1 MDIVAASIEIKPM
14 APRNTPSLVVT
25 WELAGPP
32 ESTGATYD
40 FSAEV
45 DGCGT
50 LTAAYRAGTAYN
62 IVFGEVA
69 GMGISTHQ
77 MFVGCGS
84 PPDDATGS
92 TSTLV
97 EHTISTKGNT
107 ISMWTSL
114 AGLPKDFPRTGEMS
128 ELRAFSQ
135 FAEPVTG
142 IFGNGS
148 LGLEP
153 NDEATTDLVWS
164 Y

>member
-25 WELAGPP
+25 WELSAPP
-32 ESTGATYD
+32 ESTGAAYE

-45 DGCGT
+45 AGCGT

-62 IVFGEVA
+62 IAFGDVA
-69 GMGISTHQ
+69 GLGISTHQ

-84 PPDDATGS
+84 PPDETTGS

-97 EHTISTKGNT
+97 DHMIAVKGNSV
-107 ISMWTSL
+107 SMWTAL
-114 AGLPKDFPRTGEMS
+114 PGLPKDFPRSGEMS
-128 ELRAFSQ
+128 SLRAFSQ
-135 FAEPVTG
+135 FADPVTG
-142 IFGNGS
+142 IIGNGS

-153 NDEATTDLVWS
+153 NDDVTTDKVWA